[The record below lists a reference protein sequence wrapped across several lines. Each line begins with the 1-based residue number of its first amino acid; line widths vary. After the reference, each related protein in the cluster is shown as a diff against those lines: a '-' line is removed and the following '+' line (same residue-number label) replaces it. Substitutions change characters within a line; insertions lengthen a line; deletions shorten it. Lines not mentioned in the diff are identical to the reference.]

1 MANRFT
7 TFPESWW
14 AYMPKPFKLLSDDL
28 KALEAIVAA
37 GGSGT
42 PAGTTFAGIANGA
55 AWPAPWTP
63 GQMPGGASMTVQSE
77 QGQLATGSTV
87 GNYESTDG
95 ASARYTS
102 QVADF
107 TATFTFRRVGSVHVR
122 FVARCNAQTL
132 DPQDGIIVGL
142 NGTSLAL
149 TQVAN
154 YNYTS
159 IATTPK
165 TWSKNVDYK
174 VKVAMTGATVQAKSW
189 LATDA
194 EPGAWDVSGTT
205 TRTAAGHLGFWAGC
219 DAAACR
225 DATGADSPA
234 TDTGGNAEC
243 LLMLRA
249 RRGRAHGGAP
259 RRSSPPTSSRSNC
272 GSGWTRSCAPRT
284 TPTASATI
292 SRCSNLRSRWRYG

>member
-42 PAGTTFAGIANGA
+42 PAGTTFTGIANGA

-63 GQMPGGASMTVQSE
+63 GQMPSGASMTVQSE

-87 GNYESTDG
+87 GNYSSADG

-132 DPQDGIIVGL
+132 DPQDGVIVNL
-142 NGTSLAL
+142 NGTSLEL

-154 YNYTS
+154 YNYSS

-205 TRTAAGHLGFWAGC
+205 TRTAAGYLGFWAGC
-219 DAAACR
+219 DAAAASQIALF
-225 DATGADSPA
+225 DDITI
-234 TDTGGNAEC
+234 
-243 LLMLRA
+243 
-249 RRGRAHGGAP
+249 
-259 RRSSPPTSSRSNC
+259 
-272 GSGWTRSCAPRT
+272 T
-284 TPTASATI
+284 TA
-292 SRCSNLRSRWRYG
+292 

>member
-37 GGSGT
+37 AVGEDPPS
-42 PAGTTFAGIANGA
+42 PSGTTFAGIADGA
-55 AWPAPWTP
+55 AWPAPWAAGKVPAT
-63 GQMPGGASMTVQSE
+63 GSVTVQSE
-77 QGQLATGSTV
+77 QGRLATGSAV
-87 GNYESTDG
+87 GNYSSDDG
-95 ASARYTS
+95 TSARYTT
-102 QVADF
+102 QAADF
-107 TATFTFRRVGSVHVR
+107 TATFTFRRVTSVHVR

-132 DPQDGIIVGL
+132 DPQDGVIVNV
-142 NGTSLAL
+142 NGSSLAL

-154 YNYTS
+154 YTYTS

-205 TRTAAGHLGFWAGC
+205 TRTASGYLGFWAGC
-219 DAAACR
+219 DAAAASQIAMF
-225 DATGADSPA
+225 DDITI
-234 TDTGGNAEC
+234 
-243 LLMLRA
+243 
-249 RRGRAHGGAP
+249 
-259 RRSSPPTSSRSNC
+259 
-272 GSGWTRSCAPRT
+272 T
-284 TPTASATI
+284 TA
-292 SRCSNLRSRWRYG
+292 

>member
-42 PAGTTFAGIANGA
+42 PAGTTFAGIADGA
-55 AWPAPWTP
+55 AWPAPWAAGKVPAT
-63 GQMPGGASMTVQSE
+63 GSVTVQSE
-77 QGQLATGSTV
+77 QGRLATGSAV
-87 GNYESTDG
+87 GNYSSADG
-95 ASARYTS
+95 TSAGYTT
-102 QVADF
+102 QAADF
-107 TATFTFRRVGSVHVR
+107 TATFTFRRVTSVHVR

-132 DPQDGIIVGL
+132 DPQDGVIVNL

-165 TWSKNVDYK
+165 TWNTNVDYK
-174 VKVAMTGATVQAKSW
+174 VKVAMTGTTVQAKSW

-205 TRTAAGHLGFWAGC
+205 TRTAAGYLGFWAGC
-219 DAAACR
+219 DAAAASQIALF
-225 DATGADSPA
+225 DDITI
-234 TDTGGNAEC
+234 
-243 LLMLRA
+243 
-249 RRGRAHGGAP
+249 
-259 RRSSPPTSSRSNC
+259 
-272 GSGWTRSCAPRT
+272 T
-284 TPTASATI
+284 TA
-292 SRCSNLRSRWRYG
+292 